1 MVSDDL
7 TKRLLVVTHIQN
19 PDWQLKVDLICR
31 QRQNEA
37 FDIRWQRLEMCPFDS
52 HVAQRIDLR
61 LNRFLEAETKLEDAI
76 LRRVSVLTLGL
87 SANVQL
93 SLNKDW
99 MVWLQIVKSYL
110 DDAELWIILPILVFD
125 RDPKEATNVAY
136 FLRIMQ

>member
-1 MVSDDL
+1 
-7 TKRLLVVTHIQN
+7 
-19 PDWQLKVDLICR
+19 
-31 QRQNEA
+31 
-37 FDIRWQRLEMCPFDS
+37 MCPFDS
-52 HVAQRIDLR
+52 HVAQRVDLR

-99 MVWLQIVKSYL
+99 MVWLQIVESYL